1 MIFEQIPSGGDR
13 NFGYLVAS
21 PDSKEAAVVDPSP
34 DPNPCLRKVE
44 EFDLNVVYVVNTHSH
59 FDHSAGNVLFKKQFN
74 ASIVTHEFASAGDI
88 RIKDGQNLSLGELN
102 LVFFHTPGHTND
114 SICVQVNRE
123 LITGDT
129 LFVGKV
135 GGTYSISESRQ
146 EFESLKKLMKL
157 DDDVQ
162 VWPGHDYGVRPSSTI
177 GEEKKSNPFILRLNN
192 FENFIWLKDNWLNY
206 KIEHNIK

>member
-1 MIFEQIPSGGDR
+1 MIFEQVPSGGDR

-34 DPNPCLRKVE
+34 DPNPCFRKVE
-44 EFDLNVVYVVNTHSH
+44 EFDLEVIYVVNTHSH
-59 FDHSAGNVLFKKQFN
+59 FDHSAGNALFKQHFN
-74 ASIVTHEFASAGDI
+74 ASIVTHESASTGDI
-88 RIKDGQNLSLGELN
+88 RVKDGQNLALGGLK
-102 LVFFHTPGHTND
+102 LVFLHTPGHTID

-135 GGTYSISESRQ
+135 GGTYSVSESRQ

-157 DDDVQ
+157 DNDIK
-162 VWPGHDYGVRPSSTI
+162 VWPGHDYGVRPTSTI

>member
-1 MIFEQIPSGGDR
+1 MIFEQVPSGGDR

-34 DPNPCLRKVE
+34 DPNPCFRKVE
-44 EFDLNVVYVVNTHSH
+44 EFDLEVIYVVNTHSH
-59 FDHSAGNVLFKKQFN
+59 FDHSAGNALFKQHFN
-74 ASIVTHEFASAGDI
+74 ASIVTHESASTGDI
-88 RIKDGQNLSLGELN
+88 RVKDGQNLALGELK
-102 LVFFHTPGHTND
+102 LVFLHTPGHTID

-135 GGTYSISESRQ
+135 GGTYSVSESRQ

-157 DDDVQ
+157 DNDIK
-162 VWPGHDYGVRPSSTI
+162 VWPGHDYGVRPTSTI